1 MVATPELVPAL
12 NVATATPLL
21 VCASVGVT
29 VPSVVV
35 KRTVVPFCTGVP
47 LDSVTKA
54 VNPTVPIVATVEAFA
69 DNVTVD
75 PVGASNGTLS
85 QEADSMATTMASA
98 ET

>member
-1 MVATPELVPAL
+1 
-12 NVATATPLL
+12 
-21 VCASVGVT
+21 
-29 VPSVVV
+29 
-35 KRTVVPFCTGVP
+35 VP

-54 VNPTVPIVATVEAFA
+54 VNPTVPFVATVEAFA